1 MLFIS
6 YFRYSDNLSLPY
18 TWHTLR
24 TTLIVFTR
32 PLCGEINIGGLMKIK
47 KAIAA
52 TIVLQG
58 LFLLGIV
65 PAQAKE
71 IIHDAEFNILKSQN
85 GEKWNV
91 DDKTISAKLAE
102 LREKNGGKP
111 PNIVYILL
119 DDVGFGEI
127 GMDELSVTRGYKT
140 PQLSAF
146 AKEGLSLQRMYSE
159 PSCTP
164 TRVAMMTGRYPTR
177 TGLTEAKTTLSGEGL
192 SGEEVTIAEVLRDA
206 GYNTS
211 HVGKW
216 HMGEIAQAFASNQ
229 GFMHAE
235 FPIHQ
240 QAQLALMGTESIDA
254 DIIRGIDEG
263 REEQSY
269 TLDELFAVNP
279 AHMVVGVEL
288 RDGKLYE
295 VNIEAG
301 ETWTQKKYRE
311 MNELYQKNALR
322 QLRSL
327 AKQDKPFFLNYWPMF
342 PLNFVQEHKAEY
354 NTLNGGTVA
363 ASLVEMDEWVGQILK
378 EVENLGIAENTLVVV
393 MGDNG
398 PFMQYAGPTGQ
409 SDRIYRGGK
418 TEHLEG
424 GVRVNAWV
432 KWKGVIEA
440 GGFAEDMM
448 HVSDLYTTF
457 ARLANATD
465 GIPRDRVIDG
475 LDQSGVLLLG
485 DKHGRRDYLH
495 IYEGTELKSIVKNK
509 YKMHLA
515 PAGANPITSAEFFDL
530 YRDPR
535 ESRPIDSIKV
545 GPWAGGQFAGMIQ
558 RHMAL
563 KKKYPNRPPTHGMPY
578 EGIENL
584 RPETITLV
592 EAFKLGQPQE

>member
-1 MLFIS
+1 MKYIPIF
-6 YFRYSDNLSLPY
+6 SL
-18 TWHTLR
+18 
-24 TTLIVFTR
+24 
-32 PLCGEINIGGLMKIK
+32 IGLL
-47 KAIAA
+47 ALATAA
-52 TIVLQG
+52 N
-58 LFLLGIV
+58 
-65 PAQAKE
+65 AEK
-71 IIHDAEFNILKSQN
+71 IIHDAEYTILENQN
-85 GEKWNV
+85 GKSWAA
-91 DDKTISAKLAE
+91 DDKAIDLKLAE
-102 LREKNGGKP
+102 IRKNNGGKP

-127 GMDELSVTRGYKT
+127 GMDELSVIRGYKT
-140 PQLSAF
+140 PNMSTMAE
-146 AKEGLSLQRMYSE
+146 EGLSLQRMYSE

-192 SGEEVTIAEVLRDA
+192 SADEVTIAEVLRDA

-216 HMGEIAQAFASNQ
+216 HMGEIEQAYASNQ

-240 QAQLALMGTESIDA
+240 QAQLALMGTESVDA
-254 DIIRGIDEG
+254 DIIRGVDEG
-263 REEQSY
+263 REEQSF
-269 TLDELFAVNP
+269 TLDKLFAVNP
-279 AHMVVGVEL
+279 AHMVIGVEQ

-301 ETWTQKKYRE
+301 ETWTQKKYRD
-311 MNELYQKNALR
+311 MNELYQKNALN
-322 QLRSL
+322 QLRAL

-342 PLNFVQEHKAEY
+342 PVNFVQEHKSEY
-354 NTLNGGTVA
+354 NTLNGGTIA
-363 ASLVEMDEWVGQILK
+363 ASIVEMDEWVGQILD
-378 EVENLGIAENTLVVV
+378 EVENLGIAENTIIVV

-418 TEHLEG
+418 TDHLEG

-440 GGFAEDMM
+440 DSYAEDMI

-457 ARLANATD
+457 ARLANAMD
-465 GIPRDRVIDG
+465 GIPRDRIIDG
-475 LDQSGVLLLG
+475 LDQGGVLLLG
-485 DKHGRRDYLH
+485 ETHGRRDYLH
-495 IYEGTELKSIVKNK
+495 IYEGTELKSVIKNK
-509 YKMHLA
+509 YKMHL
-515 PAGANPITSAEFFDL
+515 PPPGSNPVIGAEVYDL

-535 ESRPIDSIKV
+535 ESRPIDSIKYS
-545 GPWAGGQFAGMIQ
+545 PWAGGQFTGMIK

-584 RPETITLV
+584 RPETKKLV
-592 EAFKLGQPQE
+592 EVFKLGQPQ

>member
-1 MLFIS
+1 MLKQRS
-6 YFRYSDNLSLPY
+6 NSLV
-18 TWHTLR
+18 LGAV
-24 TTLIVFTR
+24 L
-32 PLCGEINIGGLMKIK
+32 GLLLLT
-47 KAIAA
+47 AA
-52 TIVLQG
+52 HGVH
-58 LFLLGIV
+58 
-65 PAQAKE
+65 AQE
-71 IIHDAEFNILKSQN
+71 PIQHDAEYYILEAQN
-85 GEKWNV
+85 SESWAA
-91 DDKTISAKLAE
+91 DDQAIDRKLAE
-102 LREKNGGKP
+102 IRKENGGRP

-127 GMDELSVTRGYKT
+127 GMDELSVIRGYKT
-140 PQLSAF
+140 PRLSAF

-164 TRVAMMTGRYPTR
+164 TRVAMMMGRYPTR

-192 SGEEVTIAEVLRDA
+192 SAEEVTLAEVLRDG

-216 HMGEIAQAFASNQ
+216 HMGEIAEAYASNQ

-240 QAQLALMGTESIDA
+240 QAQLALMGTESVDA
-254 DIIRGIDEG
+254 DIIRGVDEG
-263 REEQSY
+263 REEQTF
-269 TLDELFAVNP
+269 TLDRQFAVNP
-279 AHMVVGVEL
+279 AHMVVGVEQ

-311 MNELYQKNALR
+311 MNELYQKNAVE

-327 AKQDKPFFLNYWPMF
+327 ARQDKPFFLNYWPMF
-342 PLNFVQEHKAEY
+342 PITFVQEHKSEY
-354 NTLNGGTVA
+354 NTLNGGTMA
-363 ASLVEMDEWVGQILK
+363 DSLVEMDEWIGRILD
-378 EVENLGIAENTLVVV
+378 EVEELGIAENTVVVV

-418 TEHLEG
+418 TDHLEG

-440 GGFAEDMM
+440 GSFAEDMV
-448 HVSDLYTTF
+448 HVSDLFTTF
-457 ARLANATD
+457 ARLADATD

-475 LDQSGVLLLG
+475 LDQSGLLLLG
-485 DKHGRRDYLH
+485 EAHGRRDYLH
-495 IYEGTELKSIVKNK
+495 IYEGTELKSVVKNK

-515 PAGANPITSAEFFDL
+515 PAGANPITSADFYDL

-535 ESRPIDSIKV
+535 ESRPIDSIKI
-545 GPWAGGQFAGMIQ
+545 GPWAGGQFGGMIE
-558 RHMAL
+558 RHLAL
-563 KKKYPNRPPTHGMPY
+563 KRLFPDRPPTHGLPY

-584 RPETITLV
+584 RPETIALV
-592 EAFKLGQPQE
+592 EVFELGQYLSVAE

>member
-1 MLFIS
+1 VKPQIVVAMGLLALVVALPQ
-6 YFRYSDNLSLPY
+6 LS
-18 TWHTLR
+18 
-24 TTLIVFTR
+24 
-32 PLCGEINIGGLMKIK
+32 C
-47 KAIAA
+47 
-52 TIVLQG
+52 
-58 LFLLGIV
+58 
-65 PAQAKE
+65 AQAKKGE
-71 IIHDAEFNILKSQN
+71 IQHDAEYAILEAQN
-85 GEKWNV
+85 GERWAADDEAV
-91 DDKTISAKLAE
+91 DTKLAE
-102 LREKNGGKP
+102 IREANGGKP
-111 PNIVYILL
+111 PNIIYVLL

-127 GMDELSVTRGYKT
+127 GMDEISVIRGYKT
-140 PQLSAF
+140 PNLTAL
-146 AKEGLSLQRMYSE
+146 AKEGVSLQRMYSE

-192 SGEEVTIAEVLRDA
+192 SGEEVTVAEVLRDA

-216 HMGEIAQAFASNQ
+216 HMGEIAQAYASNQ

-240 QAQLALMGTESIDA
+240 QAQLALMGMDSVDA
-254 DIIRGIDEG
+254 DIIRGVDAA
-263 REEQSY
+263 REEQSF
-269 TLDELFAVNP
+269 TLDSQFALNP
-279 AHMVVGVEL
+279 AHMVVGVEQ

-301 ETWTQKKYRE
+301 EDWTQKKYRD
-311 MNELYQKNALR
+311 MNELYQEHALE

-327 AKQDKPFFLNYWPMF
+327 AGQDKPFYLNYWPMF
-342 PLNFVQEHKAEY
+342 PINFVQEHKREY
-354 NTLNGGTVA
+354 NTLNGGTIA
-363 ASLVEMDEWVGQILK
+363 ASIVEMDEWVGRLID
-378 EVENLGIAENTLVVV
+378 EVDELGISENTVIIV

-418 TEHLEG
+418 TDHLEG

-432 KWKGVIEA
+432 KWQGVIEP
-440 GGFAEDMM
+440 GSFAEDMM

-465 GIPRDRVIDG
+465 GIPRDRVVDG

-485 DKHGRRDYLH
+485 ETHGRRDYLH
-495 IYEGTELKSIVKNK
+495 IYEGTVLKSVVKNK

-515 PAGANPITSAEFFDL
+515 PEGANPITSAQFFDL

-535 ESRPIDSIKV
+535 ESRPMDSIKIS
-545 GPWAGGQFAGMIQ
+545 PWSGGQFAGMVQ

-563 KKKYPNRPPTHGMPY
+563 KKKYPNRPPTHGVPY

-584 RPETITLV
+584 RPETLQLLEV
-592 EAFKLGQPQE
+592 FKLGQPQK